1 MAFSKEATDS
11 DLRMVLVGKTGS
23 GKSSVGNTILGNK
36 KFHASMSSESVTRK
50 CKKHEVTVD
59 GRKISVVDTPGC
71 FDTKV
76 PEDKLKAEIERCV
89 ELSVPGPHAFLLV
102 IRLGR
107 FTEEERNA
115 VEWIQKNFGEEA
127 SKHTIVLFTH
137 ADLLDTPINQ
147 YLKENNQLEDL
158 VQKCEGRYHLFNNKD
173 KENRSQVSE
182 LLEKIEA
189 SVRKHY
195 TNEMYE
201 KAQGELMEEQQRR
214 REEEERRI
222 REREQQ
228 IREDERRRIREEN
241 WINQGIVIPGS
252 RFVVRYLIW
261 MKDWAWKI
269 FQKISI
275 VGLLVVVFAVLVK
288 VGANIFKEH
297 SLLYIYTASGA
308 IVLFCYIIGRFV
320 LKKLTELEQREY
332 L

>member
-1 MAFSKEATDS
+1 
-11 DLRMVLVGKTGS
+11 MVLVGKTGS

-59 GRKISVVDTPGC
+59 GRKISVVDTPGL

-201 KAQGELMEEQQRR
+201 KAQGELMEEHNYTMMGQ
-214 REEEERRI
+214 
-222 REREQQ
+222 
-228 IREDERRRIREEN
+228 N
-241 WINQGIVIPGS
+241 
-252 RFVVRYLIW
+252 
-261 MKDWAWKI
+261 A
-269 FQKISI
+269 
-275 VGLLVVVFAVLVK
+275 VGDNGGKCLTHTV
-288 VGANIFKEH
+288 
-297 SLLYIYTASGA
+297 YTTTQS
-308 IVLFCYIIGRFV
+308 C
-320 LKKLTELEQREY
+320 LKSA
-332 L
+332 

>member
-1 MAFSKEATDS
+1 ITVYNIGLLKVIWLCTKYYLFYYQRLTALLDS

-59 GRKISVVDTPGC
+59 GRKISVVDTPG
-71 FDTKV
+71 
-76 PEDKLKAEIERCV
+76 LCV

-195 TNEMYE
+195 TNE
-201 KAQGELMEEQQRR
+201 
-214 REEEERRI
+214 
-222 REREQQ
+222 
-228 IREDERRRIREEN
+228 
-241 WINQGIVIPGS
+241 
-252 RFVVRYLIW
+252 
-261 MKDWAWKI
+261 
-269 FQKISI
+269 ISWTLLLRSAHI
-275 VGLLVVVFAVLVK
+275 SLSGLD
-288 VGANIFKEH
+288 
-297 SLLYIYTASGA
+297 
-308 IVLFCYIIGRFV
+308 C
-320 LKKLTELEQREY
+320 
-332 L
+332 